1 MNDKDILKANIIQ
14 GFSTLIVREFF
25 IKIFSLVGQIFLA
38 RLLIPS
44 DFGVYVIIVF
54 IISLFGLFSDVGLS
68 LAIIQ
73 HKTEP
78 TKRELSSAFYLKTLL
93 GLGLIV
99 LVWIISPSVK
109 LFYPSFAIVNV
120 VMLRVLSITLLLTN
134 FRSIPTSLLERK
146 IKYNIISLVDIAGI
160 VVYYLIALS
169 AALFHFGVW
178 SFIIAAVIKEIA
190 ETIILF
196 IVQPFIP
203 QLMFSIKSLK
213 KMLRFGL
220 YIQGNSLVGFLAT
233 SINPVIGGRMVGT
246 YGVGLLDFAFNIGSL
261 PTTIGINFGR
271 VAFAGYSRIQ
281 EQKKLL
287 SNSMSRSIS
296 MLAIMLYIFPVIVFS
311 FAGQLIPFVFSAKW
325 IPAIPALY
333 WYTAV
338 TFFLPVIAP
347 LGQGILAIGKSK
359 EIFWST
365 FITAVLGWIG
375 AYLLVQSFGMLG
387 IAIIY
392 FLTVL
397 FLFIFYIL
405 ILRKYG
411 FEFRIFSILV
421 PKLAAVILVIAFSIF
436 LNRVLPGSIIMLFV
450 KLFLSCVAYLLL
462 MFLLA
467 KKDLVD
473 FIGLI
478 MHWLKLS
485 NT

>member
-1 MNDKDILKANIIQ
+1 
-14 GFSTLIVREFF
+14 
-25 IKIFSLVGQIFLA
+25 
-38 RLLIPS
+38 
-44 DFGVYVIIVF
+44 
-54 IISLFGLFSDVGLS
+54 
-68 LAIIQ
+68 
-73 HKTEP
+73 
-78 TKRELSSAFYLKTLL
+78 
-93 GLGLIV
+93 
-99 LVWIISPSVK
+99 
-109 LFYPSFAIVNV
+109 
-120 VMLRVLSITLLLTN
+120 
-134 FRSIPTSLLERK
+134 
-146 IKYNIISLVDIAGI
+146 
-160 VVYYLIALS
+160 
-169 AALFHFGVW
+169 
-178 SFIIAAVIKEIA
+178 
-190 ETIILF
+190 
-196 IVQPFIP
+196 
-203 QLMFSIKSLK
+203 
-213 KMLRFGL
+213 
-220 YIQGNSLVGFLAT
+220 
-233 SINPVIGGRMVGT
+233 MVGT